1 MIPRYTRP
9 KMGAIWTD
17 ENRFGKMLEV
27 EIAAAE
33 AEADAKL
40 IPRAAARAIKQK
52 GRINVESGKL
62 RCRSSSYHK
71 TWFKKGA

>member
-27 EIAAAE
+27 EIALKQSAAQGGQRVNLPLT
-33 AEADAKL
+33 D
-40 IPRAAARAIKQK
+40 
-52 GRINVESGKL
+52 
-62 RCRSSSYHK
+62 RSAGLEYDWHR
-71 TWFKKGA
+71 